1 MQFKSTIGLTPFKN
15 MLTFMAV
22 MSSPIIKID
31 NATISQHKKV
41 VLKGVSLE
49 VAAGAFVYFI
59 GRTGSGKSSLIRTL
73 YAAMPLTTGEI
84 HICDTALSK
93 LKKRHIHKL
102 RRKLGVV
109 FQDFKL
115 LPDRSVHQNLAFV
128 LRATGWKNKTE
139 RNARIGEVLT
149 LVGLEGKEKRFP
161 QTLSG
166 GEQQRLSIARAL
178 LNSPK
183 VLLAD
188 EPTGNLDPITRWE
201 IMEVLRN
208 VNKQETTVL
217 MATHD
222 FSIIQKY
229 PGKTFKCED
238 GKVSE
243 VMVKQ

>member
-1 MQFKSTIGLTPFKN
+1 
-15 MLTFMAV
+15 MLTFEV
-22 MSSPIIKID
+22 NMSSPIITIE
-31 NATISQHKKV
+31 NACINQHKKE
-41 VLKGVSLE
+41 VLKDVSLE
-49 VAAGAFVYFI
+49 IEEGAFVYFI

-73 YAAMPLTTGEI
+73 YAALPLSTGQI
-84 HICDTALSK
+84 SICNTALAS

-102 RRKLGVV
+102 RRKLGIV

-115 LPDRSVHQNLAFV
+115 LPDRNVGRNLAFV
-128 LRATGWKNKTE
+128 LRATGWKNKE
-139 RNARIGEVLT
+139 DRNTRIGEVLA
-149 LVGLEGKEKRFP
+149 LVGLEGKEKRYP

-178 LNSPK
+178 LNNPK

-201 IMEVLRN
+201 IMEVLLEIN
-208 VNKQETTVL
+208 AKGTTVL

-229 PGKTFKCED
+229 PGKTFKCEA

-243 VMVKQ
+243 VMVKS

>member
-1 MQFKSTIGLTPFKN
+1 MSASIITLQDASIYQRKK
-15 MLTFMAV
+15 AV
-22 MSSPIIKID
+22 LEKVTLEI
-31 NATISQHKKV
+31 ATGS
-41 VLKGVSLE
+41 
-49 VAAGAFVYFI
+49 FVYFI

-73 YAAMPLTTGEI
+73 YAALPLGKGEI
-84 HICDTALSK
+84 VVCDTSLAK

-102 RRKLGVV
+102 RRSLGIV

-115 LPDRSVHQNLAFV
+115 LPDRNVYQNLSFV
-128 LRATGWKNKTE
+128 LRATGWKNKEE
-139 RNARIGEVLT
+139 REARIAEVLG
-149 LVGLEGKEKRFP
+149 LVDLTGNEKKYP

-166 GEQQRLSIARAL
+166 GEQQRLSIGRAL
-178 LNSPK
+178 LNNPK

-208 VNKQETTVL
+208 INKNGTTVL

-222 FSIIQKY
+222 YSIIQKF
-229 PGKTFKCED
+229 PAKTYKCEN

-243 VMVKQ
+243 VVVKS

>member
-1 MQFKSTIGLTPFKN
+1 
-15 MLTFMAV
+15 MAV

-41 VLKGVSLE
+41 VLKEVSLE

-73 YAAMPLTTGEI
+73 YAAMPLTVGEI

-93 LKKRHIHKL
+93 LKKRHVHKL
-102 RRKLGVV
+102 RRKLGIV

-115 LPDRSVHQNLAFV
+115 LPDRNVHQNLAFV
-128 LRATGWKNKTE
+128 LRATVWKNKIE
-139 RNARIGEVLT
+139 RNTRIGEVLT

-208 VNKQETTVL
+208 INKQGTTIL

-229 PGKTFKCED
+229 PGKTFKCEE
-238 GKVSE
+238 GE
-243 VMVKQ
+243 VTEVLLKN

>member
-1 MQFKSTIGLTPFKN
+1 
-15 MLTFMAV
+15 MAV
-22 MSSPIIKID
+22 MSSSIIKIE
-31 NATISQHKKV
+31 NATISQHNKV
-41 VLKGVSLE
+41 VLKEVSLE
-49 VAAGAFVYFI
+49 IAAGAFVYFI
-59 GRTGSGKSSLIRTL
+59 GRTGSGKSSLIRTM
-73 YAAMPLTTGEI
+73 YAAMPLTAGEI
-84 HICDTALSK
+84 HICETALSK

-102 RRKLGVV
+102 RLKLGIV

-115 LPDRSVHQNLAFV
+115 LPDRNVYQNLSFV
-128 LRATGWKNKTE
+128 LRATGWKNKVE
-139 RNARIGEVLT
+139 RNTRIGEVLT
-149 LVGLEGKEKRFP
+149 LVGLENKEKRFP

-208 VNKQETTVL
+208 INKQGTTVL

-229 PGKTFKCED
+229 PGKTFKCEE
-238 GKVSE
+238 GLVTE
-243 VMVKQ
+243 VLLKNKNS

>member
-1 MQFKSTIGLTPFKN
+1 
-15 MLTFMAV
+15 MLTFEV
-22 MSSPIIKID
+22 NMSSSIITIE
-31 NATISQHKKV
+31 NASISQHKKE
-41 VLKGVSLE
+41 VLKDVSLE
-49 VAAGAFVYFI
+49 IEEGAFVYFI

-73 YAAMPLTTGEI
+73 YAELPLSTGEI
-84 HICDTALSK
+84 TICNTALAS

-102 RRKLGVV
+102 RRKLGIV

-115 LPDRSVHQNLAFV
+115 LPDRNVGQNLAFV
-128 LRATGWKNKTE
+128 LRATAWKDKE
-139 RNARIGEVLT
+139 ARNARINEVLT
-149 LVGLEGKEKRFP
+149 LVGLEGKEKRYP

-178 LNSPK
+178 LNNPK

-201 IMEVLRN
+201 IMEVLLEIN
-208 VNKQETTVL
+208 TKGTTVL

-229 PGKTFKCED
+229 PGTTFKCEA

-243 VMVKQ
+243 VMVKS

>member
-1 MQFKSTIGLTPFKN
+1 LEKVTLEI
-15 MLTFMAV
+15 
-22 MSSPIIKID
+22 
-31 NATISQHKKV
+31 ATGS
-41 VLKGVSLE
+41 
-49 VAAGAFVYFI
+49 FVYFI

-73 YAAMPLTTGEI
+73 YAALPLVKGEI
-84 HICDTALSK
+84 VVCDTSLAE

-102 RRKLGVV
+102 RRSLGIV

-115 LPDRSVHQNLAFV
+115 LPDRNVYQNLSFV
-128 LRATGWKNKTE
+128 LRATGWKNKEE
-139 RNARIGEVLT
+139 REARIAEVLG
-149 LVGLEGKEKRFP
+149 LVDLTGNEKKYP

-166 GEQQRLSIARAL
+166 GEQQRLSIGRAL
-178 LNSPK
+178 LNNPK

-208 VNKQETTVL
+208 INKNGTTVL

-222 FSIIQKY
+222 YSIIQKF
-229 PGKTFKCED
+229 PAKTYKCED

-243 VMVKQ
+243 VVVKS

>member
-1 MQFKSTIGLTPFKN
+1 
-15 MLTFMAV
+15 MAV
-22 MSSPIIKID
+22 MSSSIIKIE
-31 NATISQHKKV
+31 NATISQHNKV
-41 VLKGVSLE
+41 VLKEVSLE
-49 VAAGAFVYFI
+49 IAAGAFVYFI
-59 GRTGSGKSSLIRTL
+59 GRTGSGKSSLIRTM
-73 YAAMPLTTGEI
+73 YAAMPLTAGEI
-84 HICDTALSK
+84 HICETALSK

-102 RRKLGVV
+102 RLKLGIV

-115 LPDRSVHQNLAFV
+115 LPDRNVYQNLSFV
-128 LRATGWKNKTE
+128 LRATGWKNKVE
-139 RNARIGEVLT
+139 RNTRIGEVLT
-149 LVGLEGKEKRFP
+149 LVGLENKEKRFP

-208 VNKQETTVL
+208 INKQGTTVL

-238 GKVSE
+238 GLVTE
-243 VMVKQ
+243 VMVKS

>member
-1 MQFKSTIGLTPFKN
+1 
-15 MLTFMAV
+15 MLTFEV
-22 MSSPIIKID
+22 NMSSSIITIE
-31 NATISQHKKV
+31 NASISQHKKE
-41 VLKGVSLE
+41 VLKDVSLE
-49 VAAGAFVYFI
+49 IEEGAFVYFI

-73 YAAMPLTTGEI
+73 YAALPLSTGEI
-84 HICDTALSK
+84 TICNTALAS

-102 RRKLGVV
+102 RRKLGIV

-115 LPDRSVHQNLAFV
+115 LPDRNVGQNLSFV
-128 LRATGWKNKTE
+128 LRATGWKNKDE
-139 RNARIGEVLT
+139 RNIRIGEVLT
-149 LVGLEGKEKRFP
+149 LVGLEGKEKRYP

-178 LNSPK
+178 LNNPI

-201 IMEVLRN
+201 IMEVLLEIN
-208 VNKQETTVL
+208 TKGTTVL

-222 FSIIQKY
+222 FSIIQKH
-229 PGKTFKCED
+229 PGKTYKCEA

-243 VMVKQ
+243 VMVKS

>member
-1 MQFKSTIGLTPFKN
+1 
-15 MLTFMAV
+15 MAT
-22 MSSPIIKID
+22 MSSAIITLE
-31 NATISQHKKV
+31 NASIYQHKKAI
-41 VLKGVSLE
+41 LERVSLSIDK
-49 VAAGAFVYFI
+49 GAFVYFI

-73 YAAMPLTTGEI
+73 YAALPVKEGEVRVFDTPLST
-84 HICDTALSK
+84 
-93 LKKRHIHKL
+93 LKKRRVPLL
-102 RRKLGVV
+102 RRKLGIV

-115 LPDRSVHQNLAFV
+115 LPDRNTYQNLAFV
-128 LRATGWKNKTE
+128 LHATGWKTKTE
-139 RNARIGEVLT
+139 RDNRIKEVLS
-149 LVGLEGKEKRFP
+149 LVGLEGKEKKFP

-178 LNSPK
+178 LNNPS

-208 VNKQETTVL
+208 INAQGTTVL

-222 FSIIQKY
+222 FGIIQKY

-238 GKVSE
+238 GKVTE
-243 VMVKQ
+243 VVVKS

>member
-1 MQFKSTIGLTPFKN
+1 
-15 MLTFMAV
+15 MLTFEV
-22 MSSPIIKID
+22 NMSSSIITIE
-31 NATISQHKKV
+31 NASISQHKKV
-41 VLKGVSLE
+41 VLKDVSLE
-49 VAAGAFVYFI
+49 IEEGAFVYFI

-73 YAAMPLTTGEI
+73 YAALPLSTGEI
-84 HICDTALSK
+84 TICNTALVS

-102 RRKLGVV
+102 RRKLGIV

-115 LPDRSVHQNLAFV
+115 LPDRNVGQNLAFV
-128 LRATGWKNKTE
+128 LRATAWKDKE
-139 RNARIGEVLT
+139 ARNARINEVLT
-149 LVGLEGKEKRFP
+149 LVGLEGKEKRYP

-178 LNSPK
+178 LNNPK

-201 IMEVLRN
+201 IMEVLLEIN
-208 VNKQETTVL
+208 TKGTTVL

-229 PGKTFKCED
+229 PGKTFKCEA

-243 VMVKQ
+243 VMVKS

>member
-1 MQFKSTIGLTPFKN
+1 
-15 MLTFMAV
+15 MLTFMAI
-22 MSSPIIKID
+22 MISPIIKID

-84 HICDTALSK
+84 NICDTALSK

-102 RRKLGVV
+102 RRKLGIV

-128 LRATGWKNKTE
+128 LRATAWKNKVE
-139 RNARIGEVLT
+139 RNTRISEVLT

-178 LNSPK
+178 LNNPK

-208 VNKQETTVL
+208 VNKQGTSVL

-229 PGKTFKCED
+229 PGKTFKCEE
-238 GKVSE
+238 GKVTE
-243 VMVKQ
+243 VLVKS

>member
-1 MQFKSTIGLTPFKN
+1 
-15 MLTFMAV
+15 MAV

-41 VLKGVSLE
+41 VLKEVSLE

-73 YAAMPLTTGEI
+73 YAAMPLTVGEI

-93 LKKRHIHKL
+93 LKKRHVHKL
-102 RRKLGVV
+102 RRKLGIV

-115 LPDRSVHQNLAFV
+115 LPDRNVHQNLAFV
-128 LRATGWKNKTE
+128 LRATAWKNKTE
-139 RNARIGEVLT
+139 RNTRIGEVLT

-208 VNKQETTVL
+208 INKQGTTIL

-229 PGKTFKCED
+229 PGKTFKCEE
-238 GKVSE
+238 GE
-243 VMVKQ
+243 VTEVLLKN

>member
-1 MQFKSTIGLTPFKN
+1 
-15 MLTFMAV
+15 MLTFEV
-22 MSSPIIKID
+22 NMSSSIITIE
-31 NATISQHKKV
+31 NASISQHKKE
-41 VLKGVSLE
+41 VLKDVSLE
-49 VAAGAFVYFI
+49 IEEGAFVYFI

-73 YAAMPLTTGEI
+73 YAALPLSTGEI
-84 HICDTALSK
+84 TICNTALAS

-102 RRKLGVV
+102 RRKLGIV

-115 LPDRSVHQNLAFV
+115 LPDRNVGQNLAFV
-128 LRATGWKNKTE
+128 LRATAWKDKE
-139 RNARIGEVLT
+139 ARNARINEVLT
-149 LVGLEGKEKRFP
+149 LVGLEGKEKRYP

-178 LNSPK
+178 LNNPK

-201 IMEVLRN
+201 IMEVLLEIN
-208 VNKQETTVL
+208 TKGTTVL

-229 PGKTFKCED
+229 PGTTFKCEA

-243 VMVKQ
+243 VMVKS

>member
-1 MQFKSTIGLTPFKN
+1 
-15 MLTFMAV
+15 MAV

-41 VLKGVSLE
+41 VLKEVSLE

-73 YAAMPLTTGEI
+73 YAAMPLTVGEI

-93 LKKRHIHKL
+93 LKKRHVHKL
-102 RRKLGVV
+102 RRKLGIV

-115 LPDRSVHQNLAFV
+115 LPDRNVHQNLAFV
-128 LRATGWKNKTE
+128 LRATAWKNKIE
-139 RNARIGEVLT
+139 RNTRIGEVLT

-208 VNKQETTVL
+208 INKQGTTIL

-229 PGKTFKCED
+229 PGKTFKCEE
-238 GKVSE
+238 GE
-243 VMVKQ
+243 VTEVLVKS